1 MNGEPDV
8 IAALKA
14 LADADG
20 VVEASPEL
28 EIRVRNAFRAR
39 QAGRRRSRVAAW
51 SLAAAAVVIAM
62 VALRAPRSRP
72 VKVAEQPA
80 PAAASVE
87 NAGSVTT
94 IPAVKIR
101 HPRKPQPREIVTE
114 FFPLMDAPPPM
125 DRGEVFRVTVPAAAM
140 RTVGL
145 PVAEDRLADRVQA
158 DVLVS
163 EEGFATAIRF
173 VRNE

>member
-1 MNGEPDV
+1 MRGEQDL

-20 VVEASPEL
+20 AVEASPEL
-28 EIRVRNAFRAR
+28 EIRVRQAFRTRRA
-39 QAGRRRSRVAAW
+39 RRRWNRAAAW
-51 SLAAAAVVIAM
+51 SLAAAAMVIAIF
-62 VALRAPRSRP
+62 ALRPPRARP
-72 VKVAEQPA
+72 VKVAQQAA
-80 PAAASVE
+80 PAAVRRE
-87 NAGSVTT
+87 T
-94 IPAVKIR
+94 PALVPSAPTAKTR
-101 HPRKPQPREIVTE
+101 RARKPQPREIVTE

-163 EEGFATAIRF
+163 EDGLVTAIRF